1 MTKENF
7 LRFMS
12 VVYDI
17 TQKPDDVQTISTIIN
32 EGVNNTPASAPAADK
47 EISTGSAEKV
57 HIEQKPV
64 VNSKSELSTF
74 KTGVSKGKRGG
85 KKIPFPTEEIPV
97 APVAHTPA
105 PAPATAPATTVV
117 ETPAPAPIAP
127 VAPAPA
133 TAPAPAPAA
142 ASNDDIPDWLR

>member
-17 TQKPDDVQTISTIIN
+17 TQKPDDAQIISTIIN
-32 EGVNNTPASAPAADK
+32 EGVNNTPAAYSADK

-105 PAPATAPATTVV
+105 PATAPATTVV
-117 ETPAPAPIAP
+117 ETPAPAPVAP

-133 TAPAPAPAA
+133 HAAAPAPSAA